1 MNTKIDKTTLA
12 ELHGVC
18 ARFGLTTRA
27 SDDVRKFETKF
38 QGGTTFVETGSRASE
53 AAHAIADAQAGTLKQ
68 AVDRIC
74 GGATEKFYRL
84 RAAYRLLDAIGV
96 GGDE

>member
-1 MNTKIDKTTLA
+1 MNTKIDSKTLA
-12 ELHGVC
+12 ALHDVC
-18 ARFGLTTRA
+18 ARFGLTTR
-27 SDDVRKFETKF
+27 SDVRKFETKF